1 MVPRDAH
8 AQFDPAPGRDPL
20 GLLERQAQTRV
31 SSLVPIR
38 YGRMAVSPFT
48 FFRGAALPMAA
59 DLATTPTT
67 DLYAQLCGDAH
78 LSNFGVFGT
87 PERQLVFDV
96 NDFDETLPG
105 PFEWDVKRLAA
116 SIVVAGRA
124 NGFDEKATRATV
136 MTTVASYRSA
146 IRALAGLP
154 VLDVW
159 YLSENV
165 DKELATLQAASSS
178 WSKKQR
184 ATLAQTASAL
194 DKARRKDNTRAAQ
207 KLTVMTADGPR
218 LINDPPLI
226 VPIAELL
233 DGSPDS
239 VTPLLHRLVAKYRT
253 TLRRDRQ
260 RLLDHFSLVD
270 IAHKVVG
277 VGSVGTRA
285 WVLLMLN
292 ADHDETLILQAK
304 EAEPSV
310 LAQFVQ
316 PVKYAQQGQRV
327 VTGQL
332 AMQSSSDIFLG
343 WLRAP
348 PRQRLRRRLLRP
360 AAVGLEGLC
369 RSRNPATQRHD
380 HLRSAVRADPGAR
393 TRPQWEPNRDRRLP
407 RWFGRVRPGGDRVR
421 RAIRES
427 DRGRPRGAGLGD
439 QLDATQRRARSV
451 RAPRPLPACN
461 AAGRGRFTLRT
472 RGTPSGRARI
482 VRPTRD
488 PDASPDQ
495 SSESSSE
502 GAT

>member
-1 MVPRDAH
+1 MTTVDRPQISSRSSRAGRIALLDEWKNTTRAERAKRGKAERTLVPRAAH
-8 AQFDPAPGRDPL
+8 AQFEPAPGRDPL

-31 SSLVPIR
+31 KSLVPIR

-124 NGFDEKATRATV
+124 NGFDDKATRAVV
-136 MTTVASYRSA
+136 MATVASYRGA
-146 IRALAGLP
+146 IRALAELA

-165 DKELATLQAASSS
+165 DKEIATLRAASSS

-184 ATLAQTASAL
+184 ATLDQTATLL

-233 DGSPDS
+233 DGSADA

-304 EAEPSV
+304 EAEQSV
-310 LAQFVQ
+310 LAEYVQ
-316 PVKYAQQGQRV
+316 PMKFAQQGQRV

-332 AMQSSSDIFLG
+332 SMQSSSDIFLG

-348 PRQRLRRRLLRP
+348 SDNSSDADYYIRQLWDWK
-360 AAVGLEGLC
+360 G
-369 RSRNPATQRHD
+369 SIDPATLQPNGMTIYGRLCARILARAHA
-380 HLRSAVRADPGAR
+380 RSGNRIAIAAYLGSSDVFDRAVTEFAVRYANQTDTDHAA
-393 TRPQWEPNRDRRLP
+393 L
-407 RWFGRVRPGGDRVR
+407 VS
-421 RAIRES
+421 AIKL
-427 DRGRPRGAGLGD
+427 A
-439 QLDATQRRARSV
+439 QV
-451 RAPRPLPACN
+451 N
-461 AAGRGRFTLRT
+461 AEHG
-472 RGTPSGRARI
+472 
-482 VRPTRD
+482 V
-488 PDASPDQ
+488 
-495 SSESSSE
+495 
-502 GAT
+502 